1 MRAVLEVTTVP
12 QLNLLVAWVWL
23 SLGFVS
29 GLLLGLFF
37 HRENWLGGYG
47 SFRRRLY
54 RLAHISFFGLGI
66 VNLAFYLTAREASL
80 SPSTV
85 SVAGWGFVI
94 GAVSMPLCC
103 VLMAHFPRTRPLFA
117 VPVMSLLLA
126 GSLVMVGVVHPRV
139 PVSPQTLTSHS
150 PVEWVPTN
158 LDYIQSSNLSTL
170 FRFNTS
176 SFNASTYR
184 IP

>member
-1 MRAVLEVTTVP
+1 MTTVP
-12 QLNLLVAWVWL
+12 QLNLVVAWVWL
-23 SLGFVS
+23 CLGFVS

-54 RLAHISFFGLGI
+54 RLAHISFFGLGF
-66 VNLAFYLTAREASL
+66 VNLAFYLTAKETLL
-80 SPSTV
+80 SPSV
-85 SVAGWGFVI
+85 GSIAGWGFVI

-103 VLMAHFPRTRPLFA
+103 VLMAHFPRVRPLFGI
-117 VPVMSLLLA
+117 PVISLLLG
-126 GSLVMVGVVHPRV
+126 GSLVIVGLVHPNI
-139 PVSPQTLTSHS
+139 PASPQTLTSHS
-150 PVEWVPTN
+150 SDEWFPSN

-170 FRFNTS
+170 FRFSAS